1 MKILLFVLISST
13 CYAQKVL
20 RVTNENK
27 LEDLIF
33 KRGNRMI
40 CPVNDGN
47 GDLILPVSVLTD
59 TTFSD
64 LVPQITAI
72 TQEVDYVP
80 FPADEA
86 GVQAKIAE
94 FNANGKAIK
103 IDPVNEEV
111 EHKGKKIKIDKKPKP
126 KTANAKDPDTK
137 FVKDKQ

>member
-1 MKILLFVLISST
+1 MKILFFILISTT
-13 CYAQKVL
+13 CYAQRVL
-20 RVTNENK
+20 IVTNENK

-47 GDLILPVSVLTD
+47 GDLILPIEVLTD

-80 FPADEA
+80 FPADFA
-86 GVQAKIAE
+86 AHQAKIEE
-94 FNANGKAIK
+94 FQANGKAIK

-126 KTANAKDPDTK
+126 KVAEDPDIK
-137 FVKDKQ
+137 HIKSKQ